1 MVTTA
6 NTKQATGSPRS
17 TGAEYAAGIDDVTK
31 VRAFVSGKVTGYV
44 RRLGGHDN
52 DDYTEFSE
60 GAYYLPAVPRTLD
73 AFAGLVMTPEPL
85 ITDNPTAFDTFLDDL
100 TTDGEP
106 FQRVA
111 FTTVEEVSATG
122 RYCLLVDY
130 PDVAGAADMTR
141 LEAERSGLRPFV
153 KGYGWEDILAVR
165 SEVIGGVR
173 RLTHIRLLERIEEP
187 GATEWETDIIEH
199 VRVLDLFKGRYR
211 VRVFRETTEK
221 ARNTQ
226 AGAWEQVGPDRFPQ
240 MNGAAMTYIPAVVIG
255 PNSLDPSVVSK
266 PPLLELVNVSE
277 SHLND
282 SALRQWALKWC
293 GCPTLVIAGLIDK
306 GDEDPTPIRWGS
318 RTAVVLGENGS
329 AQLVTM
335 SGEGVGA
342 LKESMEEKRRD
353 MAAIGARIL
362 ADESGAQIAT
372 ETARIQRAGEHS
384 VLAGLANSCADG
396 LTQVLRWVAEWAKIG
411 GAENIAVTLN
421 TDFLP
426 KGLQPG
432 ELAEWSAG
440 LQSGTMPL
448 AVFMEH
454 MKSRG
459 VIDPQ
464 MTEADWQAGID
475 ETMIDRPSGG
485 EDDGDGAGD
494 EQIEEAA

>member
-6 NTKQATGSPRS
+6 NTRQATGSPRS
-17 TGAEYAAGIDDVTK
+17 TGDEYFLGVDNVVK
-31 VRAFVSGKVTGYV
+31 VRAFVSGEVGAYV
-44 RRLGGHDN
+44 RRLGGHSN
-52 DDYTEFSE
+52 DDYASFQEW
-60 GAYYLPAVPRTLD
+60 AYYLPAVPRTLD

-85 ITDNPTAFDTFLDDL
+85 VSDAPPAFDPFLADL

-111 FTTVEEVSATG
+111 YTAVEEVSATG

-130 PDVAGAADMTR
+130 PDVAGAADLTR
-141 LEAERSGLRPFV
+141 LDAERAGLRPFV
-153 KGYGWEDILAVR
+153 KGYAWEDILAVR
-165 SEVIGGVR
+165 SEVVGGVR
-173 RLTHIRLLERIEEP
+173 RLTHVRLLERIEER

-226 AGAWEQVGPDRFPQ
+226 AGAWEQVGADRFPQ

-255 PNSLDPSVVSK
+255 PNSLDPSIIAK

-293 GCPTLVIAGLIDK
+293 GCPTLVISGLIDSG
-306 GDEDPTPIRWGS
+306 GDDPTPIRFGS
-318 RTAVVLGENGS
+318 STAIVLGENGS

-384 VLAGLANSCADG
+384 VLAGIANSVADG
-396 LTQVLRWVAEWAKIG
+396 LTQVLRWVAEWAKIN
-411 GAENIAVTLN
+411 APEIAVTLN

-440 LQSGTMPL
+440 LQNGTMPL

-454 MKSRG
+454 LKSRG

-475 ETMIDRPSGG
+475 ETMIDRPDTGGG
-485 EDDGDGAGD
+485 ETED
-494 EQIEEAA
+494 EEGLDEAA

>member
-173 RLTHIRLLERIEEP
+173 SGRRTSSSTSACWTCSRA
-187 GATEWETDIIEH
+187 AT
-199 VRVLDLFKGRYR
+199 G
-211 VRVFRETTEK
+211 
-221 ARNTQ
+221 
-226 AGAWEQVGPDRFPQ
+226 
-240 MNGAAMTYIPAVVIG
+240 
-255 PNSLDPSVVSK
+255 
-266 PPLLELVNVSE
+266 
-277 SHLND
+277 
-282 SALRQWALKWC
+282 C
-293 GCPTLVIAGLIDK
+293 GCSARRPRRPATRRPV
-306 GDEDPTPIRWGS
+306 PGS
-318 RTAVVLGENGS
+318 RSGRTGS
-329 AQLVTM
+329 P
-335 SGEGVGA
+335 
-342 LKESMEEKRRD
+342 R
-353 MAAIGARIL
+353 
-362 ADESGAQIAT
+362 
-372 ETARIQRAGEHS
+372 
-384 VLAGLANSCADG
+384 
-396 LTQVLRWVAEWAKIG
+396 
-411 GAENIAVTLN
+411 
-421 TDFLP
+421 
-426 KGLQPG
+426 
-432 ELAEWSAG
+432 
-440 LQSGTMPL
+440 
-448 AVFMEH
+448 
-454 MKSRG
+454 
-459 VIDPQ
+459 
-464 MTEADWQAGID
+464 
-475 ETMIDRPSGG
+475 
-485 EDDGDGAGD
+485 
-494 EQIEEAA
+494 